1 MTEEKE
7 EKVEEETKQEGK
19 EAEKT
24 LPFCTT
30 APSAEHARAANED
43 EPCHDAREEE

>member
-7 EKVEEETKQEGK
+7 KKVKGTEVEKQGK
-19 EAEKT
+19 PGEP

-30 APSAEHARAANED
+30 APSAEHARGDVEE
-43 EPCHDAREEE
+43 EPCDDARKGE